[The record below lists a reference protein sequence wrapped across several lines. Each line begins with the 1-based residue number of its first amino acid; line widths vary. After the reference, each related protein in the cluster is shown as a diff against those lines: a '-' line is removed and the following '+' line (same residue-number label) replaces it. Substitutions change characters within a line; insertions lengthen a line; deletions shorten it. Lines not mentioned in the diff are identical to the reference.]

1 MMKKIPKASLLLI
14 LLGLMS
20 LPFARCA
27 RNTLGEQYDDG
38 RLYFIIDL
46 NPDWFGPSSS
56 GKIKYQGYVE
66 IKYTIEGEEPV
77 VSEPYQYS
85 IKDLS
90 GQKFDLVGK
99 SIEGGLEVQV
109 RVVTSQTSV
118 EFYVPPLRDEDLKYN
133 PPLTFKMDGN
143 ITLRFRL
150 KEQEIWSSQLI
161 LVME

>member
-1 MMKKIPKASLLLI
+1 MLKKIPRRSVLLV
-14 LLGLMS
+14 LLFMMT

-46 NPDWFGPSSS
+46 NPDWFGSRS
-56 GKIKYQGYVE
+56 GGTKYQGYVE

-90 GQKFDLVGK
+90 GQKFDLVGR
-99 SIEGGLEVQV
+99 SIEGGLEV
-109 RVVTSQTSV
+109 RVTAITSQTSV
-118 EFYVPPLRDEDLKYN
+118 EFFISTP
-133 PPLTFKMDGN
+133 TFKMDGN

-150 KEQEIWSSQLI
+150 TEKENRTSQLI